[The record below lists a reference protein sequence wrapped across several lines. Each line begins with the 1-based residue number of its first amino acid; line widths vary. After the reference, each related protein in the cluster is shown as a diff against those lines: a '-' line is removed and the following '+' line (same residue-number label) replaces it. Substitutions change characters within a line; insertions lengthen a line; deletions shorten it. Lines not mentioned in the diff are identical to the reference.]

1 MAMPATSADEICGH
15 VSIERVIVSFCARRV
30 SSIPP
35 AIQITATSLPDLLVA
50 IQSLTACSW
59 QVAAPLIGS
68 IPLASLAGV
77 MLCVGLSTLQPEA
90 TLACAKEALTFKS
103 WSSVVE
109 LVALVSTGLMCYFV
123 DMASGIG
130 LGVMVTISGEALVSR
145 LEATP
150 SKEQEP

>member
-1 MAMPATSADEICGH
+1 
-15 VSIERVIVSFCARRV
+15 
-30 SSIPP
+30 
-35 AIQITATSLPDLLVA
+35 
-50 IQSLTACSW
+50 
-59 QVAAPLIGS
+59 
-68 IPLASLAGV
+68 

-130 LGVMVTISGEALVSR
+130 LGVILTISGEALVSR

>member
-1 MAMPATSADEICGH
+1 MPATSADEICGH

-90 TLACAKEALTFKS
+90 TLACAKAALTSKS

-109 LVALVSTGLMCYFV
+109 LVALMSTGLMCYFV

-130 LGVMVTISGEALVSR
+130 LGVIVTVSGESLVSR